1 MTHTDDVVFQT
12 KMKVAKEIAKHV
24 VKILRRNQVIVSVD
38 FAVVN
43 DHMTLTMQRNGG
55 ASFSDEE
62 KDQIREVMLS
72 NECGKIVGSIL
83 SQVPFEWKKVRI
95 RVCSREKRDQQYV
108 WALEKAK
115 EKK

>member
-1 MTHTDDVVFQT
+1 MTHTDDGFQ
-12 KMKVAKEIAKHV
+12 KQMKVAKEIVIHV
-24 VKILRRNQVIVSVD
+24 VKKLKHDKVIVTVD
-38 FAVVN
+38 NIAVFN
-43 DHMTLTMQRNGG
+43 DHMTLTMQRNDG

-72 NECGKIVGSIL
+72 NECGKTVGSIL